1 MDLAQRVVELET
13 KLNNTIELL
22 RTIVLFDRGFDT
34 ETTDYFIEELNKLQQ
49 EINYV
54 FYNYLY

>member
-22 RTIVLFDRGFDT
+22 RTIVLLDRGFDT
-34 ETTDYFIEELNKLQQ
+34 ETTDYFIEELNKLQ
-49 EINYV
+49 
-54 FYNYLY
+54 